1 MPTVFKWEHGGK
13 EVYLAGTFNGWTHKL
28 PMHRSGNDFTHI
40 LALPPGLH
48 AYKFIVDGQWRHAT
62 DQPSQSDGHG
72 NTNNIIDLTKFQPD
86 EFLVRSQSVLRSWDA
101 PPPLPPRRGA
111 AHATRAH
118 RRRRR
123 RPHTSLQPDASDDS
137 CGGDRESGSDGEGG
151 GSDSSHDAVLTL
163 AAEPGSPRPSHR
175 RRRQNTAVG
184 LAEHV
189 PMYDPEHPEDFSDD
203 SEGGGAYGTVYPAE
217 DSFAKEPPA
226 LPPHLRP
233 VALNTDYIPTLT
245 GDKLLPIPSHVA
257 LGHLYCTASR
267 GRLVAQS
274 VATRYKRKF
283 TTTVFLSPAPFR
295 TALVTAAAAGDA
307 GAASSLAA
315 TASAPFAA
323 LVPSAA
329 RPPPSAGAQG
339 GEGGGL
345 AGRGGVEPPVA
356 PAAAATATE
365 VVVQTTSGP
374 LTVTLTPAH
383 QATIA
388 QHQATAY
395 SRLTEHNEALAAEV
409 AAGRMTQADAEQR
422 AAAARAQAS
431 EWLSQAQNQVLQA
444 AVVQQFNQQQ
454 QAQARAQQ
462 GGGAVP
468 PSG

>member
-1 MPTVFKWEHGGK
+1 MNTLTTHFPLNSPPLHSSSALPSTAPSPDASPAPALASGSPAALVPTVFKWEHGGK

-28 PMHRSGNDFTHI
+28 PI
-40 LALPPGLH
+40 
-48 AYKFIVDGQWRHAT
+48 
-62 DQPSQSDGHG
+62 QSDGHG

-356 PAAAATATE
+356 PAAAAATATF
-365 VVVQTTSGP
+365 TPTSP
-374 LTVTLTPAH
+374 H
-383 QATIA
+383 
-388 QHQATAY
+388 
-395 SRLTEHNEALAAEV
+395 
-409 AAGRMTQADAEQR
+409 
-422 AAAARAQAS
+422 
-431 EWLSQAQNQVLQA
+431 
-444 AVVQQFNQQQ
+444 
-454 QAQARAQQ
+454 
-462 GGGAVP
+462 
-468 PSG
+468 